1 MKLATLRV
9 GVGGGTTAAA
19 RLDGTTENGTYTEI
33 EGYGDLA
40 ALFAVE
46 DWRATAEAASG
57 TGHAA
62 GTVELETVIPEP
74 SKVLCV
80 GLNYTEHILEMGRDL
95 PKYPTVFA
103 KFADT
108 LTGPADTVA
117 AVEEDPALDWEGE
130 LVIVIGK
137 LAHRVSVEDAD
148 DHIAGYT
155 AANDIS
161 MRTWQARTQEWL
173 QGKMWAKSTPVG
185 PVVVTADEFDQGTA
199 VLTTTVNGQ
208 AMQEHPIADLLF
220 KPAQLVSYLS
230 TITPLRPGDLILT
243 GTPGGVGKGRTP
255 QVYLRPGDHVEVAIT
270 GIGALRTPVVEPTHT
285 RAGVALSGG
294 SSAN

>member
-9 GVGGGTTAAA
+9 GGSTTAA
-19 RLDGTTENGTYTEI
+19 RLDGTTDDGTYTEI
-33 EGYGDLA
+33 EGYSDLA

-46 DWRATAEAASG
+46 DWREIAKVASG
-57 TGHAA
+57 IRHSA
-62 GTVELETVIPEP
+62 GAVELETVVPEP

-95 PKYPTVFA
+95 PEYPTVFA

-137 LAHRVSVEDAD
+137 LAHRVSEEDAD

-173 QGKMWAKSTPVG
+173 QGKIWAKSTPTG
-185 PVVVTADEFDQGTA
+185 PVVVTADEFDLGTA

-208 AMQEHPIADLLF
+208 TMQEHPIADLLF
-220 KPAQLVSYLS
+220 TPAQLVAYLS

-243 GTPGGVGKGRTP
+243 GTPGGVGKGRSP
-255 QVYLRPGDHVEVAIT
+255 EVYLRPGDHVEVAIT
-270 GIGALRTPVVEPTHT
+270 GIGTIRTPVVEPTQT
-285 RAGVALSGG
+285 RASLAASGG
-294 SSAN
+294 ASAS